1 MIGKKAE
8 TCFYKAVHKKGP
20 GLQIAH
26 KQCPQQ
32 KSLQKSQQKSH
43 QNLNKNYK
51 KNPYENPIKNPN
63 STSFLNILI
72 FFSKSFLLFWISIE
86 FLLKF

>member
-26 KQCPQQ
+26 KQYPQQ
-32 KSLQKSQQKSH
+32 KFLQKRQQKSH
-43 QNLNKNYK
+43 QNFNKNYI
-51 KNPYENPIKNPN
+51 KNPNENPIKNPN
-63 STSFLNILI
+63 STSFFEHVNI
-72 FFSKSFLLFWISIE
+72 FFSKCFLLFWDL
-86 FLLKF
+86 FFKY